1 MMKGKEK
8 WLVLDTKAVNTM
20 KLTHIEKIDKP
31 KGDGKDKSMQ

>member
-31 KGDGKDKSMQ
+31 KGGGKS

>member
-1 MMKGKEK
+1 MKGKEK

-31 KGDGKDKSMQ
+31 EGGGKS